1 MAMDMSNSL
10 DSNSRSSHDC
20 LLSVMAGG
28 GGGDAVLLEG
38 GRSGGDDG
46 GSSVSGWSTWCGR
59 PESQLPSGA
68 GAGGTAVGARCCG
81 RSTSVTRPLS
91 TDRLRLSAEC
101 TAHHVTTAA
110 SPWTLTRRSDVIVTS
125 PPARTHAHAS
135 QPVSACVGL
144 HSTLSSRTA
153 KQALMPTNVPIPS
166 CKPRGTGNEYR
177 ANCADITMQRSAQET
192 SDQKPTR
199 SRQHASRR
207 MPAPGTHAQTGM

>member
-68 GAGGTAVGARCCG
+68 GAGGTAAVGARCCG

-125 PPARTHAHAS
+125 PPARTHA
-135 QPVSACVGL
+135 
-144 HSTLSSRTA
+144 RTRVA
-153 KQALMPTNVPIPS
+153 
-166 CKPRGTGNEYR
+166 
-177 ANCADITMQRSAQET
+177 T
-192 SDQKPTR
+192 SERVCRFTQYIAVKNR
-199 SRQHASRR
+199 
-207 MPAPGTHAQTGM
+207 